1 MKETDGKQ
9 DETLPWTKRQ
19 KTKRQKQKHKKTKTD
34 LPDMDTMKEVDE
46 KQDEASPQVKCHNP
60 SLLLILLLS
69 KDNHHL

>member
-1 MKETDGKQ
+1 MENR
-9 DETLPWTKRQ
+9 TKHCHGQ
-19 KTKRQKQKHKKTKTD
+19 KDKKLKDKNKKHKKTKTD
-34 LPDMDTMKEVDE
+34 LPDMDTTKEVDE